1 VGRAAGADVSH
12 PVHAAVEVDYLAVQR
27 PKICVGWSRHW
38 AVVWLWFL
46 S

>member
-1 VGRAAGADVSH
+1 LI
-12 PVHAAVEVDYLAVQR
+12 EVDYLITDRAETY
-27 PKICVGWSRHW
+27 VGWSRHW